1 MSLADQDRSSPM
13 LPCAQ
18 DPVARRLS
26 FSMCTNADA
35 EDVGSHDIE
44 TGWDDSI
51 LNQAFIDFGDDAGEG
66 DDAESLDPAV
76 SSDASTQ
83 CGLCSDDDDELDPPK
98 PASDK
103 NAENDLDE
111 GEKDRERS
119 CNFEVSD
126 SKHSSDEEEGTTVAA
141 GSSCQDRASSSQLG
155 QELKAS
161 YSACLLSG
169 ETVLELQGSDTVF
182 SARLMIASA
191 LHIGVQYVQVFSCT
205 LGSLNDNGVLSELLA
220 GSDDRSVS
228 VVVLEDTRKKQKLN
242 KAGAFITLGQ
252 YCQARELLESIGAV
266 SEAKSLL
273 ETALERIGSWQAF
286 PADPRLAKIQHELD
300 RLSTNPY
307 SR

>member
-1 MSLADQDRSSPM
+1 M

-35 EDVGSHDIE
+35 EDAGSHDIE
-44 TGWDDSI
+44 TGCDDSI
-51 LNQAFIDFGDDAGEG
+51 LNDAFIDFGDDAGEG
-66 DDAESLDPAV
+66 DDAECLDPAV

-83 CGLCSDDDDELDPPK
+83 CGLSNDDDDELDPPK

-103 NAENDLDE
+103 NAKNDLDE
-111 GEKDRERS
+111 GEKDREHR

-126 SKHSSDEEEGTTVAA
+126 SKHSSDEEEGTKVAV
-141 GSSCQDRASSSQLG
+141 GSCCQDGATSSQLG

-169 ETVLELQGSDTVF
+169 QTILELPGSNTVF
-182 SARLMIASA
+182 SARLMIAST
-191 LHIGVQYVQVFSCT
+191 LRIGVQYVQIFSCR

-220 GSDDRSVS
+220 GSDEHFVS
-228 VVVLEDTRKKQKLN
+228 VVIVEDPRKEDPRKKQKLG
-242 KAGAFITLGQ
+242 KAEVFITLGQ

-273 ETALERIGSWQAF
+273 EKALERIGSRQAF
-286 PADPRLAKIQHELD
+286 PADRRLAQIQHELD
-300 RLSTNPY
+300 HLSTNPY
-307 SR
+307 CR